1 MSTLKADTLTT
12 KSDNTNISIT
22 GAGTGKVALGDG
34 TLIFPDADGSANQP
48 IITNGSAALSFAT
61 LPIAGGGT
69 GSTSTT
75 YCDLTANVTG
85 TMPVANGGTG
95 ATSTTYCD
103 LTANVTGTM
112 PVANGGTG
120 ATTLTA
126 NSALLGNGTSALQ
139 AIAPGSSG
147 NVLTSDGSTWA
158 STAASGGGAWTL
170 ITSTDVSGDPGPSE
184 IVYTDLDST
193 AYQNYILAWQGISN
207 SSGAGAITLRIST
220 NNGTSYDT
228 GDNYRWWST
237 HQSDISTAWNKD
249 FSSGGTD
256 VMRIGWVD
264 GDTDGRAQG
273 WCFFTGTEAGST
285 PLFSLKWQTGS
296 VGGGNFYTGYGQGSW
311 EDTSAINA
319 IKVYTA
325 VAWDKG
331 RITLYGLSYS

>member
-75 YCDLTANVTG
+75 YCNLT
-85 TMPVANGGTG
+85 
-95 ATSTTYCD
+95 S
-103 LTANVTGTM
+103 NVTGTM

-158 STAASGGGAWTL
+158 SVAAAGGGAWGVKTSGTFSGVAAFAVTG
-170 ITSTDVSGDPGPSE
+170 ITKYTEFYFFNFHRDSGSGNVQFRTSGDNGSSYDSGSTDYDYVRNQLGSG
-184 IVYTDLDST
+184 
-193 AYQNYILAWQGISN
+193 
-207 SSGAGAITLRIST
+207 ST
-220 NNGTSYDT
+220 NPEVFNSGSGQSSINTHGAPYPT
-228 GDNYRWWST
+228 GDS
-237 HQSDISTAWNKD
+237 SDAWIHVRLPNPTAQLWNILLWD
-249 FSSGGTD
+249 MWHNDAEDSSPMFIRNG
-256 VMRIGWVD
+256 IGQRQGVYSPD
-264 GDTDGRAQG
+264 ADIDAIQVTLTDGSNMS
-273 WCFFTGTEAGST
+273 GSYVVVE
-285 PLFSLKWQTGS
+285 L
-296 VGGGNFYTGYGQGSW
+296 
-311 EDTSAINA
+311 D
-319 IKVYTA
+319 
-325 VAWDKG
+325 
-331 RITLYGLSYS
+331 

>member
-75 YCDLTANVTG
+75 YCNLT
-85 TMPVANGGTG
+85 
-95 ATSTTYCD
+95 S
-103 LTANVTGTM
+103 NVTGTM

-158 STAASGGGAWTL
+158 SATAGGGAWSVITRTVVSDEATVAFTGFDSSTYGGYQIL
-170 ITSTDVSGDPGPSE
+170 IRLTFGTDNNRLFMRTSSDG
-184 IVYTDLDST
+184 
-193 AYQNYILAWQGISN
+193 
-207 SSGAGAITLRIST
+207 
-220 NNGTSYDT
+220 GTSYDD
-228 GDNYRWWST
+228 GGSDYRYYILGGNDTTSSPDGST
-237 HQSDISTAWNKD
+237 R
-249 FSSGGTD
+249 SGGAGECQLASANTGNASGENWAAVITIMSPEQAVNTYYSVTAVYQWD
-256 VMRIGWVD
+256 SVQFGW
-264 GDTDGRAQG
+264 T
-273 WCFFTGTEAGST
+273 S
-285 PLFSLKWQTGS
+285 
-296 VGGGNFYTGYGQGSW
+296 GGGMRASAADVDAIRFHCNSGNIGTG
-311 EDTSAINA
+311 EFTF
-319 IKVYTA
+319 
-325 VAWDKG
+325 
-331 RITLYGLSYS
+331 LGLKKA

>member
-75 YCDLTANVTG
+75 YCNLT
-85 TMPVANGGTG
+85 
-95 ATSTTYCD
+95 S
-103 LTANVTGTM
+103 NVTGTM

-139 AIAPGSSG
+139 AIAPGTSG

-158 STAASGGGAWTL
+158 SAAAAGGGAWTF
-170 ITSTDVSGDPGPSE
+170 IAIGTPSSSST
-184 IVYTDLDST
+184 LD
-193 AYQNYILAWQGISN
+193 
-207 SSGAGAITLRIST
+207 
-220 NNGTSYDT
+220 
-228 GDNYRWWST
+228 
-237 HQSDISTAWNKD
+237 
-249 FSSGGTD
+249 
-256 VMRIGWVD
+256 
-264 GDTDGRAQG
+264 
-273 WCFFTGTEAGST
+273 FTGFDSST
-285 PLFSLKWQTGS
+285 Y
-296 VGGGNFYTGYGQGSW
+296 NNY
-311 EDTSAINA
+311 
-319 IKVYTA
+319 
-325 VAWDKG
+325 
-331 RITLYGLSYS
+331 